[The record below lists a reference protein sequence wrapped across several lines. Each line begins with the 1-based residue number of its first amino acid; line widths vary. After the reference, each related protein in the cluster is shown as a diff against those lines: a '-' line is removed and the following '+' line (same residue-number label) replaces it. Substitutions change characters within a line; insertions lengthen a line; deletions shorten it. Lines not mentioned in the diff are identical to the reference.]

1 LTQYCV
7 QKQTRTDEACNSL
20 HGEGA
25 SWRGP
30 QIFVQDAC
38 EDHHVCVAK
47 QEGMC
52 AEEDIYLLLSGGQER
67 AQSDFESAA
76 EGCILET
83 KDIGPLKHTA
93 DNALAEGVKK
103 LC

>member
-1 LTQYCV
+1 
-7 QKQTRTDEACNSL
+7 
-20 HGEGA
+20 
-25 SWRGP
+25 
-30 QIFVQDAC
+30 
-38 EDHHVCVAK
+38 
-47 QEGMC
+47 MC